1 MADEKDPMACLDM
14 QNYLH
19 TESDCLEMWKGALQ
33 DVWFLSFPEWLK

>member
-19 TESDCLEMWKGALQ
+19 TESDCLEMSQTPVMLYA
-33 DVWFLSFPEWLK
+33 